1 MAIATTTMKN
11 ALVTAYTGGTNRYI
25 SIHTSDPGTTTGQ
38 FEASGG
44 SYARVATTWSAA
56 SNGSS
61 TGTQVTINVPAGTY
75 TYVGLWDAAT
85 GGNYLDKVAIT
96 STTLGAA
103 GQILVTPTY
112 TQT

>member
-25 SIHTSDPGTTTGQ
+25 SIHTADPTTSGGS
-38 FEASGG
+38 EATGG

-56 SNGSS
+56 SNGTS

-85 GGNYLDKVAIT
+85 GGNFLDKVAIT